1 MATNGLFNGRG
12 EDVELDLRDD
22 LIIES
27 IQNRGVDVL
36 YVPRQWVSE
45 NTLLGE
51 VTISSFPRAYEIEAR
66 VEGIE
71 QMVKSAYLL
80 STVNFPMQLSNLTV
94 TVSKTR
100 FRQEVP
106 DEALKFPGRP
116 NEGDLIYVP
125 HISTLLEITSA
136 DPDNL
141 MMSGGRLMVYELK
154 CEFFRSN
161 AENVNGDPATGGLGD
176 IDQLPQILLDGQ
188 LVREDDTIVDV
199 KDSGPR
205 KPLPGGAIKQERK

>member
-12 EDVELDLRDD
+12 EEVELDLKDS

-36 YVPRQWVSE
+36 YVPRQWITE
-45 NTLLGE
+45 NALLGE
-51 VTISSFPRAYEIEAR
+51 VTRSTFPRAYQIEAK
-66 VEGIE
+66 VDGIE
-71 QMVKSAYLL
+71 QMLKSAYLL
-80 STVNFPMQLSNLTV
+80 STVNFPAQLSNVTV
-94 TVSKTR
+94 TISKTR
-100 FRQEVP
+100 FRQEIP
-106 DEALKFPGRP
+106 DSALKFPGRP

-141 MMSGGRLMVYELK
+141 MMSGGRLMIYELK

-161 AENVNGDPATGGLGD
+161 AESVNGDPSTGGIGD

-188 LVREDDTIVDV
+188 VERDEDNVIDV

-205 KPLPGGAIKQERK
+205 KPLPGGAIKKERK